1 MGLLGFDSLD
11 ALRASLAA
19 RLAPGSS
26 GRESTDDLAPVI
38 GRLLL
43 DEARENERRIA
54 AVRVTLSAVYVGLA
68 SADALR
74 DERHPT
80 RILVVGLAWC
90 VLSAV
95 LYLALRGGWYR
106 IWVRRAIPVLDAVA
120 ILAGARLS
128 LIPNGGA
135 GVSPAA
141 LTANVAMLCGF
152 LVFTGALRLTRP
164 STILSSVLAMLAF
177 LGVAFLVELPV
188 LPTIGVLGGLLA
200 SSALSG
206 RVTGAIRRVIT
217 TEVSRMA
224 MERQVERADARVAE
238 AQAASAAREEVLR
251 IVAHDLR
258 NPLGT
263 ILMASDLL
271 GEPAMTDAL
280 RSKQA
285 AIVKRTGARMNRL
298 IHDLLNVARMDTG
311 RLEIEAKPVAPAQLV
326 ANAMELMQPLAA
338 EKSISL
344 VDVVAPDLPEVEADA
359 ERLGQ
364 VFSNLIGNAI
374 KFTPAGGRITLGAD
388 ASDGRVW
395 FSVTDTGPGIPPEQ
409 LEKIFGPFWQ
419 ARRADSRGIGLGLTI
434 ARGIVEAHG
443 GRSGWIVRLEWG
455 RSSGS
460 RCAFTLTLDF
470 PTGPIPPSEQST
482 WIKTR
487 GTHRNIHWR
496 ILPIS
501 R

>member
-1 MGLLGFDSLD
+1 
-11 ALRASLAA
+11 
-19 RLAPGSS
+19 
-26 GRESTDDLAPVI
+26 
-38 GRLLL
+38 
-43 DEARENERRIA
+43 
-54 AVRVTLSAVYVGLA
+54 
-68 SADALR
+68 
-74 DERHPT
+74 
-80 RILVVGLAWC
+80 
-90 VLSAV
+90 
-95 LYLALRGGWYR
+95 
-106 IWVRRAIPVLDAVA
+106 
-120 ILAGARLS
+120 
-128 LIPNGGA
+128 
-135 GVSPAA
+135 
-141 LTANVAMLCGF
+141 
-152 LVFTGALRLTRP
+152 
-164 STILSSVLAMLAF
+164 
-177 LGVAFLVELPV
+177 
-188 LPTIGVLGGLLA
+188 PTIGVLAGLLA

-224 MERQVERADARVAE
+224 MERQVERADAQVAE

-271 GEPAMTDAL
+271 GEPTMTDAV

-344 VDVVAPDLPEVEADA
+344 VDVVAADLPDVEADA

-395 FSVTDTGPGIPPEQ
+395 FSVTDTGAGIPPEQ

-434 ARGIVEAHG
+434 AKGIVEAHG
-443 GRSGWIVRLEWG
+443 GTIGVDSEVGVGTKFWFNCCL
-455 RSSGS
+455 S
-460 RCAFTLTLDF
+460 RVSL
-470 PTGPIPPSEQST
+470 S
-482 WIKTR
+482 
-487 GTHRNIHWR
+487 
-496 ILPIS
+496 
-501 R
+501 